1 MGSKAIFRKHIYK
14 KPASWLSPPFL
25 ESHPKIIQNKICFS
39 DILPS
44 IKLPKLSTTK
54 IDWIKGSSLSGLRSL
69 NPLQSFKNQNN
80 LSSNTSSHKPNS
92 NLSTVSSIV
101 DSKKRNKIPINY
113 DYKRENY
120 GLYAMKC
127 NRSAINKGVILNIPI
142 NRAIGTKKTQIYQ
155 NENMVHEKFS
165 PCKKINKEI
174 VQIVPPPRRKRKIAP
189 QIPPQ
194 PQLKVIEVINNKKK
208 IKLNIE
214 AEPLNKNN
222 LIKNK
227 SELFRI
233 AEYSNQDFCVKPPKR
248 TKIKKSNR
256 LIETKDSLD
265 IFNKKT
271 NENAFDDFDSYFQP
285 IEEVNHFL
293 KKNKKSVKLNDKIIL
308 HSYSPPSSISLPY
321 DEICQEE
328 NFMDISRM
336 TSTIQ
341 VQDFSGKNLYSHC
354 KTPVNNK
361 QIEENSI
368 EFYLPNEKPFDSNRK
383 IEKTKEN
390 LNNKDFEKTFFR
402 NEINTNKNLVFP
414 INKKLIVDEINEKNS
429 MKNVTKNDLF
439 DGDGVKKQKD
449 INCYRN
455 LENGDDII
463 DTNSIKNEMKFTDGL
478 YSNENLRK
486 ITNEGILF
494 LNLYDV
500 RI

>member
-1 MGSKAIFRKHIYK
+1 M
-14 KPASWLSPPFL
+14 
-25 ESHPKIIQNKICFS
+25 
-39 DILPS
+39 
-44 IKLPKLSTTK
+44 
-54 IDWIKGSSLSGLRSL
+54 DWIKGSSLLGLSSL
-69 NPLQSFKNQNN
+69 NPLRSQKNQNYPSN
-80 LSSNTSSHKPNS
+80 NPSSCRPHSTLP
-92 NLSTVSSIV
+92 TVSSIV
-101 DSKKRNKIPINY
+101 DSKKKNKIPINY

-127 NRSAINKGVILNIPI
+127 NRSAVNKGVILNIPI
-142 NRAIGTKKTQIYQ
+142 NRAKKPQIYQ
-155 NENMVHEKFS
+155 NENMFHEKFS

-174 VQIVPPPRRKRKIAP
+174 VKIVPPPRRKRKIAP
-189 QIPPQ
+189 PIPQQ
-194 PQLKVIEVINNKKK
+194 PQLNVIEVSTNKKRL
-208 IKLNIE
+208 KLNVESDFPKI
-214 AEPLNKNN
+214 NKNN
-222 LIKNK
+222 LIKNQ

-233 AEYSNQDFCVKPPKR
+233 AEYSNINQDFCVQPPKR

-256 LIETKDSLD
+256 LIETKTSLD
-265 IFNKKT
+265 IFNKNSN

-285 IEEVNHFL
+285 ITKVNHFL
-293 KKNKKSVKLNDKIIL
+293 NKNKKSVKLNDKIIL

-341 VQDFSGKNLYSHC
+341 VQDFSGKNLYSKC

-368 EFYLPNEKPFDSNRK
+368 EFNLLKEKQFDTNRK
-383 IEKTKEN
+383 IIKTKEN
-390 LNNKDFEKTFFR
+390 LNNKDFGKTFFH
-402 NEINTNKNLVFP
+402 NENLVFP
-414 INKKLIVDEINEKNS
+414 LNKKLIVDEINEKIS
-429 MKNVTKNDLF
+429 IKNVTKNDLF
-439 DGDGVKKQKD
+439 DGDGVKKEKD

-463 DTNSIKNEMKFTDGL
+463 EPNSIRNEMKFADGV

-494 LNLYDV
+494 LNLFDV